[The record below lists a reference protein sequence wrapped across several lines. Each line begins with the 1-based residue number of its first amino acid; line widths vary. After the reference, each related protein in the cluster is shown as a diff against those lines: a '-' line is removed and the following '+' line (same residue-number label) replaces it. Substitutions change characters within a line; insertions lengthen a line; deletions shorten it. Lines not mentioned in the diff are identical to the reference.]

1 MLDLSYFQNSGNVN
15 TQTFTNAGSWVT
27 WVKPRGAKFVNIMC
41 IGSGG
46 GGGGALIAVGTHGG
60 ASGGS
65 AGAFTRATYQA
76 SLLPDILY
84 VYTGIRGTGGLGG
97 TAGNQTPGANGDIS
111 YVALTPSTSSVS
123 NLVCRSGNTAAGG
136 GPTGSTVDSAG
147 AATANGTTAANCIFL
162 NLGAFLTVNG
172 PAGAIGSFNTLGS
185 SFTISN
191 IVCGGGGGS
200 GGSTTSQGIGGAGP
214 IPSIAGASGAG
225 QPGNNGI
232 MLTKPILA
240 FTGGTSGGSSNSG
253 APGISGNGSYG
264 CGGAGGSGG
273 ISAGGNGG
281 NGGDGIIIITTSF

>member
-27 WVKPRGAKFVNIMC
+27 WVKPRGAKFVNMMC

-65 AGAFTRATYQA
+65 AGAFIRATYQA

-84 VYTGIRGTGGLGG
+84 VYTGIGGTGGLGG
-97 TAGNQTPGANGDIS
+97 TAGNQTPGASGEIS
-111 YVALTPSTSSVS
+111 YVALTPSTASVS
-123 NLVCRSGNTAAGG
+123 NLVCRSGNTVAGG
-136 GPTGSTVDSAG
+136 GPTGSTVNSTLPTT
-147 AATANGTTAANCIFL
+147 ATTTTAANCIFL
-162 NLGAFLTVNG
+162 NLGTFIAVAG
-172 PAGAIGSFNTLGS
+172 PQGTIGASTTTGG
-185 SFTISN
+185 TITINN

-200 GGSTTSQGIGGAGP
+200 GGSTTSQGIIGAGP

-225 QPGNNGI
+225 QPGRDGI

-281 NGGDGIIIITTSF
+281 RGGDGIIIITTSF

>member
-1 MLDLSYFQNSGNVN
+1 MLDLSYFQNNGNVN

-27 WVKPRGAKFVNIMC
+27 WVKPRGAKFVNMMC

-46 GGGGALIAVGTHGG
+46 GGGGALIAPTTHGG

-65 AGAFTRATYQA
+65 AGAFIRAAYQA
-76 SLLPDILY
+76 SLLPDLLY
-84 VYTGIRGTGGLGG
+84 VYTGIGGTGGLGG
-97 TAGNQTPGANGDIS
+97 TAGNQTPGASGEIS
-111 YVALTPSTSSVS
+111 YVALIPSTSSVS
-123 NLVCRSGNTAAGG
+123 NLVCRSGNTVAGG
-136 GPTGSTVDSAG
+136 GPIGSTINSTLPT
-147 AATANGTTAANCIFL
+147 AATATTAANCMFL
-162 NLGAFLTVNG
+162 NLGTFIAAAG
-172 PAGAIGSFNTLGS
+172 PQGTIGSFNSTGG
-185 SFTISN
+185 TITINN

-200 GGSTTSQGIGGAGP
+200 GGGTTSQGIVGAGP

-225 QPGNNGI
+225 QPGRDGI

-240 FTGGTSGGSSNSG
+240 FTGGTSGGSSNTG

-281 NGGDGIIIITTSF
+281 RGGDGLVIITTSF